1 MKKLY
6 YKMTNYFLQNPIIT
20 VGVGR
25 ILGIMVVLIYVL
37 CQGCSTNPKYIDG
50 SDLAVGVYVPMSD
63 NLVGI
68 QVLHYLNGVNVQT
81 SSNQPFKVERKYSST
96 NSYFGIINT
105 VENSDTK
112 VEVKTGVE

>member
-6 YKMTNYFLQNPIIT
+6 YKMTNYFLQNPIIK

-25 ILGIMVVLIYVL
+25 IIGILVVLIYVL
-37 CQGCSTNPKYIDG
+37 CQGCSTNPRYIDG
-50 SDLAVGVYVPMSD
+50 SDVAVGVNIRMCD
-63 NLVGI
+63 NIVGI
-68 QVLHYLNGVNVQT
+68 QVLHYLNGVKVQT
-81 SSNQPFKVERKYSST
+81 SSNQPFKVERQYSST

-112 VEVKTGVE
+112 VEVKTGIE

>member
-1 MKKLY
+1 
-6 YKMTNYFLQNPIIT
+6 MTNYLFQNPIIT

-25 ILGIMVVLIYVL
+25 ILGILIVLIYVL

-68 QVLHYLNGVNVQT
+68 QVLHYLNGVKVQT
-81 SSNQPFKVERKYSST
+81 SSNQPFKVERQYSST
-96 NSYFGIINT
+96 NS
-105 VENSDTK
+105 
-112 VEVKTGVE
+112 